1 MQSEK
6 QDGERQE
13 VVQEE
18 DERKAVYAP
27 HLTSVNIQPFN
38 SLSSTYKSLT
48 SKCICVSER
57 EFICADFQVA
67 QTT

>member
-1 MQSEK
+1 M
-6 QDGERQE
+6 
-13 VVQEE
+13 VQEE
-18 DERKAVYAP
+18 DERKAVHAP

-38 SLSSTYKSLT
+38 SPSSIYKSLT
-48 SKCICVSER
+48 SKSICVSER